1 MRRAR
6 ARPLPSPKTI
16 IEEAAIA
23 ACKALNRQEC
33 PCARAPS
40 VCEAMVSVVRA
51 VIHIVRP
58 ELAES
63 LAAAELAAAA
73 VERKEAKA
81 RREA

>member
-6 ARPLPSPKTI
+6 TLPLPSPKTI

-23 ACKALNRQEC
+23 ACKALNHQEC

-51 VIHIVRP
+51 VIQIIRP

-63 LAAAELAAAA
+63 LAAAARAEIKAKRDAAG
-73 VERKEAKA
+73 R
-81 RREA
+81 